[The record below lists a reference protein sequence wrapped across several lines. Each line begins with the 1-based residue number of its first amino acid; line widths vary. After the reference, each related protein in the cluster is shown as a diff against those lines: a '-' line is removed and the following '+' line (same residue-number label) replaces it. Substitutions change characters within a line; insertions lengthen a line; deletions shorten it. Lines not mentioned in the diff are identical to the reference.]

1 MQTKVPCQQADIRAE
16 KTFPESKLRG
26 RRMEQSRGGN
36 KATSPWNTC
45 QKKDCTSTPQE
56 AKELLYPV
64 WTGKEF
70 LSSTAACMKFT
81 ENGALLLFPQFEEIS
96 SHGPRIHFR
105 LALYNGRNIS
115 ERIKKKK
122 LEKEERKA
130 GGRTRLPSCY
140 GGVRAS
146 EDGSR
151 SEVSHIAFTHR
162 LFHPRARAAACRAA
176 EKQDWSTTFISALC
190 KKLRLSIFGT
200 RWIMWVEKPPLL
212 WKSMLAC

>member
-122 LEKEERKA
+122 IRKRREKGRREDSSAILLRRGESQRGREQER
-130 GGRTRLPSCY
+130 GESHRIHTPPVPPPGPSR
-140 GGVRAS
+140 GVQS
-146 EDGSR
+146 
-151 SEVSHIAFTHR
+151 
-162 LFHPRARAAACRAA
+162 CR
-176 EKQDWSTTFISALC
+176 KTGLKHNFY
-190 KKLRLSIFGT
+190 
-200 RWIMWVEKPPLL
+200 
-212 WKSMLAC
+212 

>member
-26 RRMEQSRGGN
+26 KRMEQSRGGN
-36 KATSPWNTC
+36 KATSLWNTC

-115 ERIKKKK
+115 ERIKKKNQK
-122 LEKEERKA
+122 KKRERQA
-130 GGRTRLPSCY
+130 GGLVCHPATAGWEPARTGAGARWVTSHSHTACSTP
-140 GGVRAS
+140 GPEPRRA
-146 EDGSR
+146 ELQKNR
-151 SEVSHIAFTHR
+151 TEAQ
-162 LFHPRARAAACRAA
+162 LLL
-176 EKQDWSTTFISALC
+176 ALC
-190 KKLRLSIFGT
+190 AKNWGSAY
-200 RWIMWVEKPPLL
+200 
-212 WKSMLAC
+212 LAQDG